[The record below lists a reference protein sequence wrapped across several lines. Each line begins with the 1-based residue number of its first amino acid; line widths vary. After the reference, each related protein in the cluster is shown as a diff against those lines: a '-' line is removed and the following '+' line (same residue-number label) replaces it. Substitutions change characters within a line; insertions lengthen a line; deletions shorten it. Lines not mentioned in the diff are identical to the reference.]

1 MKLLNKLTTTA
12 FRLMA
17 LANVSYGQDIRTI
30 NYPNGNVYVGEFKDD
45 EYNGQGTIIYADQS
59 RYVGEWRLLA
69 DHLVA
74 AEY

>member
-1 MKLLNKLTTTA
+1 MKLLTSIFFTPVLLGFA
-12 FRLMA
+12 GG
-17 LANVSYGQDIRTI
+17 SYVQVTDA
-30 NYPNGNVYVGEFKDD
+30 NGNVYVGEFKDD
-45 EYNGQGTIIYADQS
+45 EYNGQETIIYADQS

>member
-1 MKLLNKLTTTA
+1 MEKLLTTVA
-12 FRLMA
+12 FLLMA

-30 NYPNGNVYVGEFKDD
+30 NYPNGNVYVGEFSDNKP
-45 EYNGQGTIIYADQS
+45 NGQGTIIYADQS

>member
-1 MKLLNKLTTTA
+1 VEKLLTTVA
-12 FRLMA
+12 FLLMA

>member
-1 MKLLNKLTTTA
+1 MEKLLTTVA
-12 FRLMA
+12 FLLVA
-17 LANVSYGQDIRTI
+17 LANVSYGQNIRTI
-30 NYPNGNVYVGEFKDD
+30 NYPNGNVYVGEFSDNKP
-45 EYNGQGTIIYADQS
+45 NGQGTIIYADQS

>member
-1 MKLLNKLTTTA
+1 MKKLLTTVA
-12 FRLMA
+12 FLLMA
-17 LANVSYGQDIRTI
+17 LANVSYGQNIRTI
-30 NYPNGNVYVGEFKDD
+30 NYPNGNVYVGEFSDNKP
-45 EYNGQGTIIYADQS
+45 NGQGTIIYADQS

>member
-1 MKLLNKLTTTA
+1 MEKLLTTVA
-12 FRLMA
+12 FLLMA
-17 LANVSYGQDIRTI
+17 LANVSYGQDIRTM
-30 NYPNGNVYVGEFKDD
+30 NYPNENVYVGEFKDD
-45 EYNGQGTIIYADQS
+45 EYNGQVTIIYADQS